1 MQLSSVAGEVSQ
13 RMKSGL
19 SPLRGA
25 TVNNRGRRPR
35 SEYAEESLY
44 VSPKS
49 ERDVDQVDVPVAL
62 WVAAILLFGFGDSL
76 TSALAF
82 SAGAYEGNWLMV
94 QLVGMLGGSLWAF
107 IAVKTAVLAILF
119 FVSYYMLPRHGWLVA
134 AILCVVGSYLVLN
147 NLITF
152 FTII

>member
-1 MQLSSVAGEVSQ
+1 
-13 RMKSGL
+13 MKSGL
-19 SPLRGA
+19 SPLQRA

-44 VSPKS
+44 VSPRS
-49 ERDVDQVDVPVAL
+49 ERDVDQVDVPVTL
-62 WVAAILLFGFGDSL
+62 WVAAVLLFGFGDSL

-107 IAVKTAVLAILF
+107 IAVKTAALVGLF
-119 FVSYYMLPRHGWLVA
+119 FLSYYMLSRYSWVVPALLCA
-134 AILCVVGSYLVLN
+134 AGIYLVIN
-147 NLITF
+147 NLISF
-152 FTII
+152 FMII